1 MDAGVFFG
9 GNLVV
14 YTIEIVGGSNFIQ
27 VHLSSYV
34 SVVDNTLAVTLSGTR
49 SGVDIRDFD
58 SECQY
63 SCLDL
68 RAWPCNYLYFSG
80 SI

>member
-34 SVVDNTLAVTLSGTR
+34 SVVNNTLAVTLSGKCGLYLAR
-49 SGVDIRDFD
+49 ISDC
-58 SECQY
+58 ECHT
-63 SCLDL
+63 SLKDV
-68 RAWPCNYLYFSG
+68 RA
-80 SI
+80 